1 MNLWGIANWSTAVQ
15 PRLMEHLYLA
25 VVPTLIG
32 VALAVPVGLLLRD
45 RPRARS
51 VAVVLSSIVFT
62 IPSLAL
68 FVVLPPLLG
77 TRVLDPINVVV
88 ALTLYT
94 FALSVR
100 TTFEALD
107 SVPAATREAATA
119 IGYSSWRRA
128 LAVDLPLSVPVLTAG
143 TRVVAVTNV
152 SMVSVGAVIGIGGLG
167 QLFTIGYQRDFPE
180 QIFTG
185 LVLILLLAI
194 VFDRLIA
201 FVGRAVTPWIRGA
214 SLRASER
221 RLRALAQALPE
232 VGRLREVVSGVR

>member
-1 MNLWGIANWSTAVQ
+1 MNLWGVRNWEVVQ
-15 PRLMEHLYLA
+15 GYLLDHLYLA
-25 VVPTLIG
+25 VVPTVIG
-32 VALAVPVGLLLRD
+32 VALALPIGLLLRD
-45 RPRARS
+45 RRRS
-51 VAVVLSSIVFT
+51 RTVAIVISSAIFT

-68 FVVLPPLLG
+68 FVVLPAVIG

-94 FALSVR
+94 VALSVR

-107 SVPAATREAATA
+107 AVPASTREAATA

-128 LAVDLPLSVPVLTAG
+128 LAVDLPLSIPVLVAG

-167 QLFTIGYQRDFPE
+167 QLFTSGYQRDFPE
-180 QIFTG
+180 QILTG
-185 LVLILLLAI
+185 LVLILALAI
-194 VFDRLIA
+194 VFDRVIALI
-201 FVGRAVTPWIRGA
+201 GRALTPWIRGS

-221 RLRALAQALPE
+221 RLRALAQKLPE
-232 VGRLREVVSGVR
+232 VGRLREAARDVR